1 MRSIGAFLFLASTVA
16 CSGIL
21 LGFPSPAKTQTAP
34 SSEGGVDSNP
44 RYRIGPRDLVR
55 IEVFELPELD
65 IERRVSPQGE
75 LRLPVIG
82 DFPVAGRTEA
92 ELAAEL
98 ERLLEADYVERATVN
113 VEVLEIRSR
122 SLTVL
127 GAAREPGEYGLAGER
142 TLLEVITAAGGLADN
157 HGSSI
162 HVLRRAGN
170 GLTDQLT
177 IDIDELL
184 ERAEPTVN
192 IPIQPNDII
201 NIEKRES
208 LVVYLLGE
216 VGSPGEQR
224 FDTSERATL
233 LYAIARAGGLGE
245 RASSKITIQRRHGN
259 GEVEQIQA
267 NYKRIVAG
275 KAPDVELRDGDVLIV
290 KESFF

>member
-1 MRSIGAFLFLASTVA
+1 MAGVGFGL
-16 CSGIL
+16 GI
-21 LGFPSPAKTQTAP
+21 PAPIRAQTTLP
-34 SSEGGVDSNP
+34 PGGDADSVP
-44 RYRIGPRDLVR
+44 HHRIGPRDLVR

-65 IERRVSPQGE
+65 IERRVSAQGD

-98 ERLLEADYVERATVN
+98 ERVLETEYVERATVN
-113 VEVLEIRSR
+113 VEVLEILSR
-122 SLTVL
+122 SFTLL
-127 GAAREPGEYGLAGER
+127 GAARQPGEYGLAGER

-170 GLTDQLT
+170 GLSDQLT
-177 IDIDELL
+177 IDIEELL
-184 ERAEPTVN
+184 EQAKPTVN

-201 NIEKRES
+201 NVEKRET
-208 LVVYLLGE
+208 LLVYLLGE
-216 VGSPGEQR
+216 VASPGEQR
-224 FDTSERATL
+224 FDTTERATL

-245 RASSKITIQRRHGN
+245 RASSKITIQRRDGS

-275 KAPDVELRDGDVLIV
+275 KAPDVELQDGDVLII